1 MHAKRTRDRKKK
13 LLESSETQIS
23 RMERESHLLRG
34 YCVSL
39 NMLSAEEASKCEER
53 TCESKRELAALKVN
67 TSSSLTVIVDD
78 ARLKSSHTYI
88 YTIPFSL
95 VLIPLI
101 LFPHTSLL
109 PSIQASQGEYD
120 VDCDE
125 DDDNDLNRNDEDGD
139 GDDEHDNDGSLSGSD
154 DNEKSSSWN
163 GSNSENESLDSIS
176 GETSGDVSTSSS
188 GKDKNSGHANNNS
201 SSESNSLHSHSS
213 SGSGSGSGGDSP
225 TPKRPCTDRKA
236 AKNFSYGT
244 KPSKNFNPKSSQLNQ
259 TYPAHSH
266 VYAPPHPIPESSPRC
281 VLTASS
287 QSAESYNHGGV
298 MPGNNAED
306 SFGPFPLPTEA
317 PAASTAVLS
326 VSQIKATLAAV
337 DHFKGEATGAV
348 VTTKSTP
355 RAIQPS
361 ESYSLS
367 ILQHAAV
374 PQVKKVKNILLSVI
388 QAGISDPLASGG
400 ISPQGAFTPVT
411 TNWNSQV
418 APRRHLEASSH
429 CTYAPVRELRNLP
442 SSNSNNA
449 CKPL

>member
-1 MHAKRTRDRKKK
+1 MYNT
-13 LLESSETQIS
+13 LL
-23 RMERESHLLRG
+23 
-34 YCVSL
+34 
-39 NMLSAEEASKCEER
+39 
-53 TCESKRELAALKVN
+53 
-67 TSSSLTVIVDD
+67 SSS
-78 ARLKSSHTYI
+78 
-88 YTIPFSL
+88 F
-95 VLIPLI
+95 PLI
-101 LFPHTSLL
+101 LFLHTSQP

-125 DDDNDLNRNDEDGD
+125 DDDNDLNQNDEDGD

-298 MPGNNAED
+298 MPGNNAEG
-306 SFGPFPLPTEA
+306 SYGPFPLPTEA

-337 DHFKGEATGAV
+337 DHFKGEATGTV
-348 VTTKSTP
+348 VTTKSSP

-388 QAGISDPLASGG
+388 QAGISAPLASGG

-418 APRRHLEASSH
+418 APRRHMEASSL

>member
-13 LLESSETQIS
+13 LLESSENQIS

-67 TSSSLTVIVDD
+67 TSLSPFSYFCKTEIFLHMCNTSLPSSLTIF
-78 ARLKSSHTYI
+78 L
-88 YTIPFSL
+88 YTTEP
-95 VLIPLI
+95 
-101 LFPHTSLL
+101 
-109 PSIQASQGEYD
+109 PSTQASQGEYD

-125 DDDNDLNRNDEDGD
+125 DDHNDLNQDDEDGD
-139 GDDEHDNDGSLSGSD
+139 GDDEHDNEGSLSGSD

-244 KPSKNFNPKSSQLNQ
+244 KPSKNFNAKSSQLNQ

-266 VYAPPHPIPESSPRC
+266 VYAPPIPESSPRC

-298 MPGNNAED
+298 MQGNNAEG
-306 SFGPFPLPTEA
+306 SYGPFPPPTEA

-337 DHFKGEATGAV
+337 DHFKGEATGTV
-348 VTTKSTP
+348 VATKSSP
-355 RAIQPS
+355 RATQAS
-361 ESYSLS
+361 EGYSLS

-388 QAGISDPLASGG
+388 QAGISAPLASGG

-418 APRRHLEASSH
+418 APRRHPEASSH

-442 SSNSNNA
+442 SSNTSNA